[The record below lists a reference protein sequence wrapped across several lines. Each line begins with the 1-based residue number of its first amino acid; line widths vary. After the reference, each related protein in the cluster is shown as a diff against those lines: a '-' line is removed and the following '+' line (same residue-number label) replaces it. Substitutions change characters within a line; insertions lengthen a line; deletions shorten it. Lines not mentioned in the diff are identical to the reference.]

1 MAQDQVVTET
11 TRDVDSRT
19 ETCDQAHAA
28 DKVGGAVESVG
39 EAVVFDLK
47 VRF

>member
-1 MAQDQVVTET
+1 MAQEQVVTEST
-11 TRDVDSRT
+11 GDVDSRI

-39 EAVVFDLK
+39 EAAVFDLK